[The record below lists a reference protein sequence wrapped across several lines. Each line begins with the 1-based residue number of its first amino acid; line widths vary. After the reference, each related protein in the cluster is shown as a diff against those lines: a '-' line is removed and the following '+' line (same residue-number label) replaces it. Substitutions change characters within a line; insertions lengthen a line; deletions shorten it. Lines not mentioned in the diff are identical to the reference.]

1 MQDEIEFDLRFCKT
15 AELIIGEGARK
26 LKIGVLKGNGIGPEI
41 VEATKRVVDAC
52 GLNIEWVN
60 VPIAEEAIEKYGT
73 EVPEESID
81 LLRELKVAIKGPMSV
96 EKMKGRYLFQRKDGT
111 SHIYPSN
118 NNAIRQELDCYA
130 CPRPARGFPGISGRY
145 ADMNVVVIR
154 EISEGIYSAIEHRIG
169 GDTASEAVK
178 LITKKGAERICR
190 WAFEYALSHKRHK
203 VTCAHKAN
211 AISLTD
217 GLFLETFRRVAKDY
231 PQIESEDLMVDAT
244 AFYLAKDPTRFD
256 VIVTMNQYGDI
267 LSDLCNGL
275 VGSLGLGAGANI
287 GDQCA
292 IFEACHGSAPDI
304 AGKNLANPTS
314 LILSAAMMLRYIG
327 QFEYADIVEN
337 SVREVIVEGKHTTHD
352 IGGSAGTDEFTN
364 EVVQKITNRLS

>member
-1 MQDEIEFDLRFCKT
+1 M
-15 AELIIGEGARK
+15 
-26 LKIGVLKGNGIGPEI
+26 KIGVLKGNGIGPEI
-41 VEATKRVVDAC
+41 IQSVKQVIDTCNLD
-52 GLNIEWVN
+52 IEWIN
-60 VPIAEEAIEKYGT
+60 VPIAEEAVEKYGT

-81 LLRELKVAIKGPMSV
+81 LLRNLKVAIKGPMSV
-96 EKMKGRYLFQRKDGT
+96 EKMKGRILYQRKDGT

-118 NNAIRQELDCYA
+118 NNAIRQELNCYA
-130 CPRPARGFPGISGRY
+130 CPRPARGIPGISGKY
-145 ADMNVVVIR
+145 KNMDVLVVR
-154 EISEGIYSAIEHRIG
+154 EISEGIYSAIEHRIN
-169 GDTASEAVK
+169 DDMASEAVK

-190 WAFEYALSHKRHK
+190 WAFDYAVQNGRKK

-217 GLFLETFRRVAKDY
+217 GLFLECFRKVAKEY

-244 AFYLAKDPTRFD
+244 AYYLVKNPERFD

-267 LSDLCNGL
+267 LSDLCAGL

-287 GDQCA
+287 GDECA

-314 LILSAAMMLRYIG
+314 LILSSVMMLRYIG
-327 QFEYADIVEN
+327 ENAAASAVEE
-337 SVREVIVEGKHTTHD
+337 SVREVLIEGKCITHD
-352 IGGSAGTDEFTN
+352 VGGTAGTDVFTA
-364 EVVQKITNRLS
+364 EVIKHLKKHLGKDI

>member
-1 MQDEIEFDLRFCKT
+1 M
-15 AELIIGEGARK
+15 
-26 LKIGVLKGNGIGPEI
+26 KIGVLKGNGIGPEI
-41 VEATKRVVDAC
+41 IQSVKQVIDTCDL
-52 GLNIEWVN
+52 GIEWVN
-60 VPIAEEAIEKYGT
+60 VPIAEEAVEKYGT

-81 LLRELKVAIKGPMSV
+81 LLRNLKVAIKGPMSV
-96 EKMKGRYLFQRKDGT
+96 EKMKGRILYQRKDGT

-118 NNAIRQELDCYA
+118 NNAIRQELNCYA
-130 CPRPARGFPGISGRY
+130 CPRPARGIPGISGKY
-145 ADMNVVVIR
+145 ENMDVLVVR
-154 EISEGIYSAIEHRIG
+154 EISEGIYSAIEHRIN
-169 GDTASEAVK
+169 DDMASEAVK

-190 WAFEYALSHKRHK
+190 WAFDYAVQNGRKK

-217 GLFLETFRRVAKDY
+217 GLFLECFRKVAKEY

-244 AFYLAKDPTRFD
+244 AYYLVKNPERFD

-267 LSDLCNGL
+267 LSDLCAGL

-287 GDQCA
+287 GDECA

-314 LILSAAMMLRYIG
+314 LILSSVMMLRYIG
-327 QFEYADIVEN
+327 ENTAASAVEE
-337 SVREVIVEGKHTTHD
+337 SVREVLIEGKCITHD
-352 IGGSAGTDEFTN
+352 VGGTAGTNAFTA
-364 EVVQKITNRLS
+364 EVIKHLKKHLDKDI